1 MKKNILAGLGM
12 AALLAAPAAAADLGY
27 RAPAAPAAYAPA
39 PVFTWTGFYI
49 GANAGYGWGEADF
62 SPDIDGFIGGLQAG
76 YNWQGAGPLVL
87 GVETDI
93 QYADVSSSVFTLDY
107 FGTLRA
113 RLGFAVDQFLLYG
126 TGGLAYGRGTYEVI
140 GLSNDKNHIGWTVG
154 AGAEYAI
161 DNNWSVKGEYLYV
174 DLGEENY
181 ATFGGRRDVG
191 MTTNIV
197 RAGVNYRF

>member
-1 MKKNILAGLGM
+1 MKKNLLAGLAV
-12 AALLAAPAAAADLGY
+12 AALMVSPAAAADLAY
-27 RAPAAPAAYAPA
+27 PAPATAYAPP

-49 GANAGYGWGEADF
+49 GANAGYGWGDADY
-62 SPDIDGFIGGLQAG
+62 SSTIDGFLGGLQAG

-93 QYADVSSSVFTLDY
+93 QLSNVKSQNYSLDY

-113 RLGFAVDQFLLYG
+113 RLGFAVDQFLIYG
-126 TGGLAYGRGTYEVI
+126 TGGLAYGRGSYEVL
-140 GLSNDKNHIGWTVG
+140 GLTSDKSHIGWTVG
-154 AGAEYAI
+154 GGAEYAI

-174 DLGEENY
+174 DLGSETY
-181 ATFGGRRDVG
+181 RSFFGPRSVG
-191 MTTNIV
+191 VTTNVV